1 MAQTKTSHGDWR
13 ETMRKQQASALRKV
27 RPCEVRPAGYGK
39 GNGSVRVLRS
49 FADDGYGSA
58 SGVARVYRRPT
69 KIGGLFACI
78 EN

>member
-39 GNGSVRVLRS
+39 GNGSVRVLRT
-49 FADDGYGSA
+49 FKDDDNKAGSGPA
-58 SGVARVYRRPT
+58 KVYRREK